1 MKKLLKSG
9 ICGSMN
15 SARMHCSRLTWS
27 NSAAGKKKR
36 KKFRKRRCSYNSNPN
51 GHIVG
56 TQSDELQ
63 RISDLRLSFMVMQY
77 PILFPF
83 GEDGFYIGIPY
94 LYIK

>member
-1 MKKLLKSG
+1 MQGSTTPQLLQKS
-9 ICGSMN
+9 
-15 SARMHCSRLTWS
+15 AL
-27 NSAAGKKKR
+27 
-36 KKFRKRRCSYNSNPN
+36 
-51 GHIVG
+51 IVG
-56 TQSDELQ
+56 DLTDTNGERGIIVETQSDELQ